1 MIFLY
6 VEDLIIE
13 TNFKE
18 EIIVLDE
25 KVKSFLEKTKVKDG
39 LLIVNSLHTTFSII
53 LNENE
58 KNLKEDIINVLS
70 FLDNFEYEHDNIDDN
85 ASSHIK
91 NILLGNNI
99 VIPIINNKLSLGT
112 WQSILG
118 IELDGPKNRRV
129 RLTIIEG

>member
-1 MIFLY
+1 MY